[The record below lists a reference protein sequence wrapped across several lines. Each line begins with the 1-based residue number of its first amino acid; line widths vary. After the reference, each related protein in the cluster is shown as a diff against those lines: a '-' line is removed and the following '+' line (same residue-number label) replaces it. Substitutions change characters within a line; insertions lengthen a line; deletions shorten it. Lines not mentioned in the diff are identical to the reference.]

1 MFMDIDRYQ
10 ITMDG
15 ETLFNEEFYK
25 NLFINIY
32 NHTGRGTEKFVET
45 KRYYIPK
52 NQWVG
57 TRIKRFEV
65 KGVPY

>member
-1 MFMDIDRYQ
+1 MDIDRYQ

-32 NHTGRGTEKFVET
+32 NHTGIQSYW
-45 KRYYIPK
+45 KRNGKICRDKAILYS
-52 NQWVG
+52 
-57 TRIKRFEV
+57 
-65 KGVPY
+65 